1 MEQKETQ
8 CQLLKT
14 WGCLAE
20 VNLSEP
26 KKRKLGPKTVDCL
39 FLGYAH
45 NSTTY
50 RFLVVKSNTPEQNV
64 NTIMESRDASFFEDI
79 FPMRAAGSTSQS
91 EDRHSHE
98 HSLENYTQLEQN
110 DEKFEDEHLV
120 DDAPRRSQRQKIAK
134 SFGDNF
140 IVYLVD
146 DVPKTLPEAYA
157 SHDAEY

>member
-1 MEQKETQ
+1 M
-8 CQLLKT
+8 
-14 WGCLAE
+14 
-20 VNLSEP
+20 V
-26 KKRKLGPKTVDCL
+26 
-39 FLGYAH
+39 
-45 NSTTY
+45 
-50 RFLVVKSNTPEQNV
+50 
-64 NTIMESRDASFFEDI
+64 SRDASFFEDI

-91 EDRHSHE
+91 KNKHTHE
-98 HSLENYTQLEQN
+98 HSLENYTQPEPN
-110 DEKFEDEHLV
+110 DVKSEDEHLV

>member
-1 MEQKETQ
+1 
-8 CQLLKT
+8 
-14 WGCLAE
+14 
-20 VNLSEP
+20 
-26 KKRKLGPKTVDCL
+26 
-39 FLGYAH
+39 
-45 NSTTY
+45 
-50 RFLVVKSNTPEQNV
+50 
-64 NTIMESRDASFFEDI
+64 MESRDASFFEDI

-110 DEKFEDEHLV
+110 DEKSEDEHLV

-146 DVPKTLPEAYA
+146 DVPKTLPEAYV